1 MEAPTMNKSFE
12 TAPRVEFPPS
22 FRWWTFGVL
31 ILYSAALLV
40 FCTVVT
46 VQNYSASDG
55 LGVRSRSAA
64 VNPPHL
70 AIAPLKLANLANLGT
85 SETAPRTVCYQ
96 VSD

>member
-1 MEAPTMNKSFE
+1 MMSKSIETKPT
-12 TAPRVEFPPS
+12 VEVPPS
-22 FRWWTFGVL
+22 FRSWTFGVL

-46 VQNYSASDG
+46 VQNYSATDG
-55 LGVRSRSAA
+55 LGVQSRLATM
-64 VNPPHL
+64 NPPHL
-70 AIAPLKLANLANLGT
+70 AIAPLKLANLANLGA